1 MFGALLYKTN
11 FSFLIDFESYWKA
24 LKGTKKIGK
33 LSLFIAAENLMMPK
47 TDQFEGYCLCV
58 MYLYY
63 ASNGIDAFKFALYA
77 FSYTIGG

>member
-11 FSFLIDFESYWKA
+11 FSFLIDFELCWKA

-47 TDQFEGYCLCV
+47 TRPIR
-58 MYLYY
+58 
-63 ASNGIDAFKFALYA
+63 GIVPYGNAYGLH
-77 FSYTIGG
+77 

>member
-47 TDQFEGYCLCV
+47 TRPTWRILPLRTLDYT
-58 MYLYY
+58 
-63 ASNGIDAFKFALYA
+63 SNGIDAFKFALYA
-77 FSYTIGG
+77 FTYTIGG

>member
-47 TDQFEGYCLCV
+47 TRPTWRILPLRILDYT
-58 MYLYY
+58 
-63 ASNGIDAFKFALYA
+63 SNGGDAFKFALYA
-77 FSYTIGG
+77 FTYTIGG